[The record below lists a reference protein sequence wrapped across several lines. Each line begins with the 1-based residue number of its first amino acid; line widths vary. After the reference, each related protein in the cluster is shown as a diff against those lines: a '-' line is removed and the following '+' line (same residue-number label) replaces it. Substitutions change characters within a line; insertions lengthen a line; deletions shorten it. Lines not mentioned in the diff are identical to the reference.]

1 MLKGLNLSNDVRF
14 EKKNMCNGFGNSRKK
29 VLLVNFAFENGKA
42 LLIWNKLTFIKT
54 YVSPKCKL
62 HFLYRSTQKRFSH

>member
-1 MLKGLNLSNDVRF
+1 MLKELNLSNDVRY
-14 EKKNMCNGFGNSRKK
+14 EKKRRVMDLETVGKK
-29 VLLVNFAFENGKA
+29 VLLANFAFENGKA
-42 LLIWNKLTFIKT
+42 LLIWNELTFIKT